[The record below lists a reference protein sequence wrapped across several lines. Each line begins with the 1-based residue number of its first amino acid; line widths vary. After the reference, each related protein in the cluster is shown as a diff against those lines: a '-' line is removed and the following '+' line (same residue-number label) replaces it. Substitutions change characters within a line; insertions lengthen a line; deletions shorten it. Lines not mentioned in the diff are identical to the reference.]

1 MAESRVAIVSLA
13 QAYNRDKERG
23 FVPYRKIT
31 PEYRSLAEQATDFEA
46 RIGTPKRLSNLEE
59 RLEKA
64 ELQISILTQRLNN
77 DPIKAYL
84 EPLCSRIAQIEAQ
97 TGLERAKTKEPIDL
111 PQIIVPHELRVLKG
125 KGGKCK
131 NRTFEI
137 VQKRWNL
144 WKAQH
149 EAGIPMN
156 AIARAWDCDHGSIC
170 YAKANNWI
178 AKRSDPC
185 KSKRLK

>member
-1 MAESRVAIVSLA
+1 MSLY
-13 QAYNRDKERG
+13 QAFNKDRDRG
-23 FVPYRKIT
+23 FVPYRKT
-31 PEYRSLAEQATDFEA
+31 QPEYQSLADQAIQFEQKVT
-46 RIGTPKRLSNLEE
+46 IPKRIKELEE
-59 RLEKA
+59 RIKELE
-64 ELQISILTQRLNN
+64 SSLTIMRQARES
-77 DPIKAYL
+77 DPVKAYL

-97 TGLERAKTKEPIDL
+97 IGLEKAKTAEPIDL

-125 KGGKCK
+125 RGGKCK
-131 NRTFEI
+131 NRTFEV

-185 KSKRLK
+185 KSKRVRKT

>member
-1 MAESRVAIVSLA
+1 MSLA

-23 FVPYRKIT
+23 FVPYRKVF
-31 PEYRSLAEQATDFEA
+31 PEYKTLVEEAANFEE
-46 RIGTPKRLSNLEE
+46 RIGTPRRLSNIEE
-59 RLEKA
+59 RLEKL
-64 ELQISILTQRLNN
+64 ELKVAIFEQRLNN

-84 EPLCSRIAQIEAQ
+84 EPLCSRIGQIEAQ
-97 TGLERAKTKEPIDL
+97 IGLEKAKTKEPIDL

-125 KGGKCK
+125 RGGKCK
-131 NRTFEI
+131 NRTFEV
-137 VQKRWNL
+137 VQKRWSL
-144 WKAQH
+144 WKAQY

-185 KSKRLK
+185 KSKRVRK